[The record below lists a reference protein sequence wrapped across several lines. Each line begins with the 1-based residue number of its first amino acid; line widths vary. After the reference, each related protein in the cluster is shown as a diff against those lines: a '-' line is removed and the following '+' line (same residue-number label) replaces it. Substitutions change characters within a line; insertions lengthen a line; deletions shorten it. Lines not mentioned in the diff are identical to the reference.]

1 MYFPGLPALV
11 VFALFGLVACSEPP
25 EPTVNLYRAV
35 EVGDLD
41 QVKRHL
47 YWDTDINQP
56 EDRGALP
63 LHIAARLGRLTIARE
78 LVEHGADLEATD
90 ADGHTPLETALIAG
104 RTQLAE
110 MLIEHGA
117 SFDAQ
122 VMLFTLVRQ
131 GVSDRDVIEFLDER
145 GANLNARDEAG
156 LTPLHRAAAAGRLEL
171 ATRLIRAGV
180 DVNRQDAQ
188 GRTPLSI
195 ALEARNRDII
205 ELLRQ
210 NGALANGAGRSEPR
224 SPASAPS
231 EDAG

>member
-1 MYFPGLPALV
+1 MYLLGLPSLV
-11 VFALFGLVACSEPP
+11 IFALFGLVACSEPP

-47 YWDTDINQP
+47 FWDTDIDQP
-56 EDRGALP
+56 DDRGDLP

-78 LVEHGADLEATD
+78 LVEHGANIEATD
-90 ADGHTPLETALIAG
+90 ATGRTPLETALVAG

-110 MLIEHGA
+110 MLIAQGA
-117 SFDAQ
+117 TFDVQA
-122 VMLFTLVRQ
+122 MLFTLVRQ
-131 GVSDRDVIEFLDER
+131 GVSDRDVIEFLAER
-145 GANLNARDEAG
+145 GADLNARDEAG
-156 LTPLHRAAAAGRLEL
+156 LTPLHRAVAAGRLEL

-180 DVNRQDAQ
+180 DVNRRDAQ
-188 GRTPLSI
+188 GRAPLSI
-195 ALEARNRDII
+195 ALETRNRNII

-210 NGALANGAGRSEPR
+210 NGALANGAGRSGSR
-224 SPASAPS
+224 SPTSPTD